1 MKKFQFSLDKLK
13 GYREQI
19 LDKEKNDLAHLRSQ
33 QQSLMDEKSR
43 VEESLRLSNEEFIQK
58 SSSGISVLQISMFK
72 SYHQSLSQ
80 QIKELEASIEKME
93 LRVQKQLDVVVEATK
108 EVSSLEKLEEKQ
120 LEDYNF
126 RMAKAEEQF
135 VSEYVINSTY
145 R

>member
-1 MKKFQFSLDKLK
+1 
-13 GYREQI
+13 
-19 LDKEKNDLAHLRSQ
+19 
-33 QQSLMDEKSR
+33 MDEKSR
-43 VEESLRLSNEEFIQK
+43 GEESLRLSNEEFIQK

-93 LRVQKQLDVVVEATK
+93 LRVQKQLEVVVEATK